1 MFAIALDSPDVS
13 TLGAAALF
21 IFAAIVAW
29 RTWANR
35 SSSSTEGSGL
45 IAKVEGVAEGL
56 VAEIDK
62 LRGAS
67 RPDEPQ
73 TEGDQLADGIAALRR
88 LDAIWRDR
96 GVEQAQ
102 RNARFL
108 SGVADILPTAE
119 NPPPKVP
126 A

>member
-1 MFAIALDSPDVS
+1 MFAVSLDSPDVS

-21 IFAAIVAW
+21 IFAAVVAW

-73 TEGDQLADGIAALRR
+73 PEADQLADGIAALRR

-108 SGVADILPTAE
+108 AGVADILPTAE
-119 NPPPKVP
+119 TPPPKVP
-126 A
+126 S